1 MDGLNPDFTSFQ
13 ELVASSTTATDSRP
27 PLSRSSAE
35 AGDNFDIGT
44 SSSNAVYR
52 FPSMQPPFNHPTS
65 GHFMSQP
72 VQPLPLPYSQVTH
85 IPTSAHS
92 YHSHH
97 NVGGFSNGSLRSS
110 SSSHNFPDEGHDYL
124 TTSHNNP
131 GNNCSIKTQL
141 EDKRKGNVNKLNSI
155 RNPFP
160 ATRAIAMKTNAIN
173 GPNCQEVERFEPDLI
188 YERRTTRFKLSLSI
202 RARISNFK

>member
-1 MDGLNPDFTSFQ
+1 MDGLNPDFSSFQ

-27 PLSRSSAE
+27 PLSRSSGE
-35 AGDNFDIGT
+35 GSDNFDLGT
-44 SSSNAVYR
+44 STSNAVYR

-110 SSSHNFPDEGHDYL
+110 SSHNFTDEGHDYL
-124 TTSHNNP
+124 TTSHNNS

-141 EDKRKGNVNKLNSI
+141 EDKRKGK
-155 RNPFP
+155 
-160 ATRAIAMKTNAIN
+160 
-173 GPNCQEVERFEPDLI
+173 CFE
-188 YERRTTRFKLSLSI
+188 
-202 RARISNFK
+202 